1 MKRILIFLLVMLSE
15 TAFAVVCK
23 TVGPDG
29 IVSFT
34 NVPGTE
40 CPAGAVATEY
50 ALPRST
56 TENIRALETGISG
69 REIDV
74 QRYRAIAVKE
84 PAPDGTVR
92 SNTGQFTVSVSLQP
106 VLQAGHFITVYIDE
120 KAFRGRFGRSDIE
133 VSGVELGTHDIS
145 AAVFD
150 SKGKL
155 LIESAAHRFTLH
167 RAPSR
172 IRVQGVK
179 GDKVWGSFDGT
190 NVEGSRVT
198 IRLTPGGTGYEA
210 TVQRDGTWLVT
221 IPSPLLEAAQVLDIS
236 VRTGGLEF
244 KAREDVRSVDYSSA
258 PPPDYTAPPADYT
271 PPARGISTTPGQTN
285 PAFSPKYRP

>member
-1 MKRILIFLLVMLSE
+1 MKRTLIFALLILSE

-23 TVGPDG
+23 TVGPEG
-29 IVSFT
+29 VSSFT

-40 CPAGAVATEY
+40 CPAGSVATEY
-50 ALPRST
+50 GIPGRGAER
-56 TENIRALETGISG
+56 IQAVETGISG
-69 REIDV
+69 REIASE
-74 QRYRAIAVKE
+74 RYRTIAISE
-84 PAPDGTVR
+84 PPADGIVR
-92 SNTGQFTVSVSLQP
+92 SNTGQFTVSVALQP
-106 VLQAGHFITVYIDE
+106 VLQAGHFITVSID
-120 KAFRGRFGRSDIE
+120 KKGFRGRYGRTDID
-133 VSGVELGTHDIS
+133 VSGVEPGTHDIS

-150 SKGKL
+150 SKGQL
-155 LIESAAHRFTLH
+155 LIESATHRFTLQ

-172 IRVQGVK
+172 IRLEGVK
-179 GDKVWGSFDGT
+179 GDKVWGSFDGS

-210 TVQRDGTWLVT
+210 TVQRNGTWVVT
-221 IPSPLLEAAQVLDIS
+221 IPSSILKTAQSLDIS

-244 KAREDVRSVDYSSA
+244 KAREDIRSVDYSNA

-271 PPARGISTTPGQTN
+271 PPASGISITPGQTN